1 MTEKSKAQRL
11 ADEFDNGELIAHT
24 NQWKEEAT
32 SELRRLDR
40 HEQVNTEWLE
50 KTEWVQKTAK
60 AKELGM
66 HRADVLKKR
75 IDDLTALNAELV
87 EHLQRLCDETEQ
99 GFFSTITR
107 AECRL
112 LIAKAKEQ
120 T

>member
-1 MTEKSKAQRL
+1 MNEQSCAQFL
-11 ADEFDNGELIAHT
+11 ADKLDADEWHDA
-24 NQWKEEAT
+24 AA
-32 SELRRLDR
+32 ELRRLDQ
-40 HEQVNTEWLE
+40 HEHSFLVWLE

-60 AKELGM
+60 PKELGM

-87 EHLQRLCDETEQ
+87 ERLQRLCDETEQ
-99 GFFSTITR
+99 GFFSAVTR
-107 AECRL
+107 DECRL